1 MRDRWAKEY
10 EAHQHTVV
18 LALLANGI
26 RLDEARELAQDAW
39 ARLYEQDANEKLET
53 LELPGLVIRQAFFL
67 LLENRRRSHTSSQRE
82 GRLDEAMSM
91 ADHHASPEETL
102 SGRQVIG
109 AVEAA
114 LEHASPRAQSV
125 MAAVV
130 SGPDALHAE
139 LAKSEGVSLQRFRQI
154 LCEVRAQVRAV
165 LARGDS

>member
-26 RLDEARELAQDAW
+26 RLDEARELAHDAW
-39 ARLYEQDANEKLET
+39 ARIYEQAAHEKLET

-67 LLENRRRSHTSSQRE
+67 LLESRRRIQISTRRDGQ
-82 GRLDEAMSM
+82 LDEAMSM
-91 ADHHASPEETL
+91 ADQHASPEETVA
-102 SGRQVIG
+102 GRQLIG

-114 LEHASPRAQSV
+114 LAQSSPRARSV
-125 MAAVV
+125 MAAVI

-139 LAKSEGVSLQRFRQI
+139 LAKNEGVSLQRFRQI
-154 LCEVRAQVRAV
+154 LCEVRAHVRAAV
-165 LARGDS
+165 ARGES